1 MNPAH
6 SEPGG
11 PDAELLA
18 PTPVVELVDVS
29 KSFGNRTAL
38 DSVTLSVHKG
48 EVFGLLGPN
57 GAGKTTAVRILLA
70 IIGADAGSVRLF
82 QQPLARALL
91 DRVGYLPEERGL
103 YMQHTVLDA
112 MTYLGA
118 LKGLRDAELKAR
130 ARVWLERVGL
140 RDVEQLPVSKLSK
153 GMSQKVQLAATLQS
167 EPALCI
173 LDEPFSGLDP
183 VSTVVVREMID
194 SLRRAGQTVILS
206 THQMAMVESLCDRV
220 GLLFQGKLLEYGAV
234 SDVRR
239 RHSQIEVRVGAPTLP
254 SLLTAARVETDAD
267 GTFRIALEPGQTP
280 AQLLSQLVHAGTQV
294 SRFEPVLASME
305 EIFIRIAGNVEVEA

>member
-1 MNPAH
+1 MNDSR
-6 SEPGG
+6 SEPAG
-11 PDAELLA
+11 PDAESQSSEA
-18 PTPVVELVDVS
+18 VVELSEVC
-29 KSFGNRTAL
+29 KRFGDRTAL
-38 DSVTLSVHKG
+38 DRVTLSVRKG

-70 IIGADAGSVRLF
+70 IIGADSGSVRLF
-82 QQPLARALL
+82 QQPLSRALL

-140 RDVEQLPVSKLSK
+140 EGVEQLSVSKLSK

-220 GLLFQGKLLEYGAV
+220 GLLFRGKLLEYGAV
-234 SDVRR
+234 REVRR
-239 RHSQIEVRVGAPTLP
+239 RHSRVEVRVAAPNLP
-254 SLLTAARVETDAD
+254 GMIAASRVEFDAD
-267 GTFRIALEPGQTP
+267 GTFRVALDPGQTP
-280 AQLLSQLVHAGTQV
+280 EQLLSQLVHAGAHV

-305 EIFIRIAGNVEVEA
+305 EIFIRIAAGIEVDP